1 MALVESGAGVRAFL
15 GETVPQPFHAV
26 PRGDGIV
33 LGGTA
38 QDGDERLGVA
48 DADTAAILVGM
59 TARWPARRGARVR
72 AVRVG
77 LRPCRPTVRLERE
90 ERGDG
95 RAIVHCHGH
104 GGSGCTVSWGCADDV
119 ARLVAG

>member
-1 MALVESGAGVRAFL
+1 VALVESVAGVRAFL
-15 GETVPQPFHAV
+15 DETAPQPFHAV

-59 TARWPARRGARVR
+59 TARLPARRGAARR
-72 AVRVG
+72 A
-77 LRPCRPTVRLERE
+77 RP
-90 ERGDG
+90 G
-95 RAIVHCHGH
+95 RARRLAAM
-104 GGSGCTVSWGCADDV
+104 SADRA
-119 ARLVAG
+119 ARTGRTR